1 MKILLGCDPELFLQ
15 DAVGALHSSIGR
27 IGGSKYHP
35 RPLEELG
42 EGFIVSEDN
51 VAVEFG
57 VPPAATMDE
66 WNNNINTT
74 IAYLE
79 EKMQQYHG
87 LHFTKL
93 SSAVFPLSELEHPD
107 ALVFGCEPDF
117 NAWTGK
123 VNPRPSATNQA
134 LRSAGGH
141 IHFGVELEEKD
152 KIQLVKFADLYL
164 GVPSVILDSDGVERR
179 QLYGKRG
186 AYRIKPYGVE
196 YRTLSNFWVF
206 SESLRK
212 WAFQNSSA
220 AVDALINNN
229 DVDSLDSAIE
239 EAINNNNVVVARE
252 LINQFNI
259 PMPA

>member
-1 MKILLGCDPELFLQ
+1 MKVTLGCDPELFLQ
-15 DAVGALHSSIGR
+15 DVDGALRSSIGR
-27 IGGSKYHP
+27 VGGSKYQP

-42 EGFIVSEDN
+42 DGFIVSEDN

-57 VPPAATMDE
+57 VPPASSMDE
-66 WNNNINTT
+66 WNNNINAT
-74 IAYLE
+74 IAYIE
-79 EKMQQYHG
+79 DKMQQYHG

-93 SSAVFPLSELEHPD
+93 SAAIFPATELEHPG

-117 NAWTGK
+117 NAWTGN
-123 VNPRPSATNQA
+123 VNPRPSAVNQA

-141 IHFGVELEEKD
+141 IHFGVDLDEKA
-152 KIQLVKFADLYL
+152 KIQLVKMADLYL
-164 GVPSVILDSDGVERR
+164 GVPSVVLDVDGAQRR
-179 QLYGKRG
+179 ELYGKRG

-229 DVDSLDSAIE
+229 DVDSLDKAIE
-239 EAINNNNVVVARE
+239 EAINNNNVGVARE

-259 PMPA
+259 PMPV

>member
-1 MKILLGCDPELFLQ
+1 MKVTLGCDPEMFLA
-15 DAVGALHSSIGR
+15 DAAGALRSSIGL
-27 IGGSKYHP
+27 IGGSKYQP
-35 RPLEELG
+35 RPLDELG
-42 EGFIVSEDN
+42 DGFIVSEDN

-57 VPPAATMDE
+57 VPPASTVDE
-66 WNNNINTT
+66 WNDYINSTVK
-74 IAYLE
+74 YLE
-79 EKMQQYHG
+79 EKMQQFHG

-93 SSAVFPLSELEHPD
+93 SAAVFPAQELQHPD

-123 VNPRPSATNQA
+123 VNPRPAAVDQA

-141 IHFGVELEEKD
+141 IHFGVELEEKA
-152 KIQLVKFADLYL
+152 KIQLVKYADLFL
-164 GVPSVILDSDGVERR
+164 GVPSVVLDQDGAERR

-186 AYRIKPYGVE
+186 AYRIKSYGVE
-196 YRTLSNFWVF
+196 YRTLSNFWIF

-229 DVDSLDSAIE
+229 DVDSLDKAIE
-239 EAINNNNVVVARE
+239 EAINNNNVSVAHQ
-252 LINQFNI
+252 LIGQFNI